1 MACEVFSN
9 VCIHLERMA
18 KGFKVEMVLFLFLLL
33 LVFFGGVGGV
43 GFLYAALDV
52 LELRLA

>member
-1 MACEVFSN
+1 
-9 VCIHLERMA
+9 MA
-18 KGFKVEMVLFLFLLL
+18 KGFKVEMVFFFFFLLWGW
-33 LVFFGGVGGV
+33 GGGGRAPG